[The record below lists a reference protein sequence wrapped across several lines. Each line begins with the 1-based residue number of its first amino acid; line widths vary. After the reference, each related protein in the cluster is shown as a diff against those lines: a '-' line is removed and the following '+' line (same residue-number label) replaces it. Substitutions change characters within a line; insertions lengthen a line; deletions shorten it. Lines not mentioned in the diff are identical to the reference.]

1 VCGRGESAAFKEAA
15 GVGSCSHVACRIEK
29 KHSAFTIP
37 TSHLSRFD
45 SSGLNI
51 MPDDGKWAV
60 LADCR
65 GRTQLVDPAFIGDK
79 QHGPPDDATVRT
91 YRDQLVDRNKRCSR
105 TGDVDG
111 AVSGDH
117 GRSVDHWPQIDSPE
131 DCWFVTARPE
141 SKRRSAGI
149 PPIL

>member
-1 VCGRGESAAFKEAA
+1 MAASKRHLYVRRMRERR
-15 GVGSCSHVACRIEK
+15 VRRLQRSCWR
-29 KHSAFTIP
+29 
-37 TSHLSRFD
+37 RFLLARCLPYREETLCLHD
-45 SSGLNI
+45 STL
-51 MPDDGKWAV
+51 
-60 LADCR
+60 
-65 GRTQLVDPAFIGDK
+65 DPAFIRDK
-79 QHGPPDDATVRT
+79 HDGPPDDATVRT